1 MRRQPTEWEKYFQ
14 MILPSKIYNN
24 IQNIKAA
31 HATWLKKKTKLIKDP
46 WGIFPKEDMKMTY
59 RHMKKC

>member
-31 HATWLKKKTKLIKDP
+31 HATWLKKK
-46 WGIFPKEDMKMTY
+46 
-59 RHMKKC
+59 KKTD